1 MVSITENFKH
11 WLKEDNSFPKDLVID
26 GKAYTILDRNEEN
39 GHVKIGNRIGTKGF
53 VLKVKCDDKT
63 SALKISIPSAYK
75 NKEAPIKEKTL
86 SNALSDHDVFII
98 PEVIGHIRIPELD
111 EYFKQDDKFYCFI
124 LKWVD
129 GTTLKNII
137 EHDSDLLS
145 PENIQKHL
153 EDILD
158 AVATLALKK
167 LKHDDLH
174 LGNIMLVEQGT
185 ILKTKVIKIVDM
197 GSLKCIDDT
206 SSYGKRRE
214 DFYNFVAAVV
224 HFRDALFKNRKLY
237 VQHQQFIA
245 NIDQLIFKL
254 NDDDGFRAF
263 GDSIQGDDIYR
274 GILKEVE
281 GLSSDNLGNPKKLN
295 NPFDALS
302 AEHIPTNDILLKL
315 FVHYDEF
322 YTKLTSNTSLL
333 MHGPRGCGKT
343 MAFRY
348 VSVNTQ
354 LSSISFGEE
363 LKKIP
368 YFGVYIGCSQL
379 QPYLSWINN
388 VYSDDTSYYQ
398 KSVVTFFSLYLCT
411 ELVETFYNVSLNQE
425 AQKFYEVKNTKTL
438 TNFIFAK
445 IQEQYQNSESI
456 PELSTS
462 SPIQHLK
469 NILEKIKA
477 EVYNSVLNKKD
488 LPIILGDAFIPEV
501 SLKAYGALNKS
512 RKIAYLLDD
521 YTFNRIPEKIQEA
534 LNKIVWFRSHYQQ
547 FSISSEKNS
556 YSTKDYQGANYD
568 DTREYDKVD
577 FGSMIVAGDDNE
589 NHKSFIIDMMNHR
602 FKSLGWKV
610 KLEDL
615 IGASKYR
622 THTSL
627 LEFLK
632 NHSGGSLDCYHG
644 IDIIS
649 YLWSG
654 DIALILQ
661 LLSKIL
667 KDISSDQEEK
677 ILPSKQHK
685 AIKTFSETYERYIQ
699 NFHVYGKEMSSVAK
713 SFGDYS
719 HSALKNDGHMIRN
732 LEFSLSTG
740 EDIWALLKNTDPSA
754 HGIAQELIKKT
765 IFIELIDS
773 KAKEENKAKTVRWQL
788 KKMYYP
794 AHNIT
799 FGKNH
804 YLDIRNIDEF
814 VCFLTK
820 PNQFLDEKKRNK
832 TNKNK
837 TNKNQMELWK

>member
-39 GHVKIGNRIGTKGF
+39 GHVKIENRIGTKGF

-445 IQEQYQNSESI
+445 IQEQY
-456 PELSTS
+456 
-462 SPIQHLK
+462 
-469 NILEKIKA
+469 
-477 EVYNSVLNKKD
+477 
-488 LPIILGDAFIPEV
+488 
-501 SLKAYGALNKS
+501 
-512 RKIAYLLDD
+512 
-521 YTFNRIPEKIQEA
+521 
-534 LNKIVWFRSHYQQ
+534 
-547 FSISSEKNS
+547 
-556 YSTKDYQGANYD
+556 
-568 DTREYDKVD
+568 
-577 FGSMIVAGDDNE
+577 
-589 NHKSFIIDMMNHR
+589 
-602 FKSLGWKV
+602 
-610 KLEDL
+610 
-615 IGASKYR
+615 
-622 THTSL
+622 
-627 LEFLK
+627 
-632 NHSGGSLDCYHG
+632 
-644 IDIIS
+644 
-649 YLWSG
+649 
-654 DIALILQ
+654 
-661 LLSKIL
+661 
-667 KDISSDQEEK
+667 
-677 ILPSKQHK
+677 
-685 AIKTFSETYERYIQ
+685 
-699 NFHVYGKEMSSVAK
+699 
-713 SFGDYS
+713 
-719 HSALKNDGHMIRN
+719 
-732 LEFSLSTG
+732 
-740 EDIWALLKNTDPSA
+740 
-754 HGIAQELIKKT
+754 
-765 IFIELIDS
+765 
-773 KAKEENKAKTVRWQL
+773 
-788 KKMYYP
+788 
-794 AHNIT
+794 
-799 FGKNH
+799 
-804 YLDIRNIDEF
+804 
-814 VCFLTK
+814 
-820 PNQFLDEKKRNK
+820 
-832 TNKNK
+832 
-837 TNKNQMELWK
+837 